1 MISFQR
7 NYYTVKWKGKIRVTL
22 EWKIWQTPPQ
32 WAKVTSTVISHA
44 NSLFSWCDVIKFAL
58 CSPPPNLQPW
68 ENGWEK
74 CQTFPNEGYSK
85 IYLPGTFQD
94 HQHHQREYRKSVIA
108 KGNQRRHDIE
118 MSYGN
123 LDRILEY
130 KKYKAKK
137 IKEGIN
143 YGINWGINYGF

>member
-1 MISFQR
+1 MEGENKSNFR
-7 NYYTVKWKGKIRVTL
+7 VENLTNTASVSKGNI
-22 EWKIWQTPPQ
+22 
-32 WAKVTSTVISHA
+32 
-44 NSLFSWCDVIKFAL
+44 NSDKSCSQFVLLMWCDKICTL
-58 CSPPPNLQPW
+58 WSSPKLTTPIHT
-68 ENGWEK
+68 WEK

-94 HQHHQREYRKSVIA
+94 QQHHQREYRKSVIA

-123 LDRILEY
+123 PDRILEY
-130 KKYKAKK
+130 KKDKAKK